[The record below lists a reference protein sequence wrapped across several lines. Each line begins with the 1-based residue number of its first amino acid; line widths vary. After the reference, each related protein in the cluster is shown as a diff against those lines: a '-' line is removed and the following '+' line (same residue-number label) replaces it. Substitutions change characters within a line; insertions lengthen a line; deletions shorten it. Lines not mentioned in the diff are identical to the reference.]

1 MWLGGAGSRFRF
13 EGEIMGEQKRQY
25 EAVKFT
31 FGPNGLQELGQGFAR
46 ETQNVYDLE
55 TRKKE
60 VDAELAAQIKSAN
73 ARVAETTRKLNN
85 GYEMRE
91 VEVLVMMDEPKSGIK
106 RIIRAD
112 TNEHLRDEAMTLEEM
127 QRGFGFGDQK

>member
-1 MWLGGAGSRFRF
+1 MS
-13 EGEIMGEQKRQY
+13 EQKRQY

-31 FGPNGLQELGQGFAR
+31 FGPNDIQELGQALAR
-46 ETQNVYDLE
+46 ENQIVYDLE
-55 TRKKE
+55 RRKKE
-60 VDAELAAQIKSAN
+60 VDAELGTQIKAAN
-73 ARVAETTRKLNN
+73 GRCEETTRKLNN

-112 TNEHLRDEAMTLEEM
+112 TNEHLRDEAMTLDEM
-127 QRGFGFGDQK
+127 QRGFGFGEPK